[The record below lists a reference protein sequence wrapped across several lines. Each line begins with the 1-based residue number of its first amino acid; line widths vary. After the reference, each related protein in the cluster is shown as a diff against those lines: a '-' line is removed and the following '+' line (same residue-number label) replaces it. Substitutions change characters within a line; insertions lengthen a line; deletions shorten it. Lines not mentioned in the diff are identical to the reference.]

1 MQKIQ
6 ESQMN
11 SVNALFDRPATQQS
25 ARSTCSERPES
36 SANTQTRTTGEEDLK
51 RKTERKRTKNEE

>member
-1 MQKIQ
+1 
-6 ESQMN
+6 MN